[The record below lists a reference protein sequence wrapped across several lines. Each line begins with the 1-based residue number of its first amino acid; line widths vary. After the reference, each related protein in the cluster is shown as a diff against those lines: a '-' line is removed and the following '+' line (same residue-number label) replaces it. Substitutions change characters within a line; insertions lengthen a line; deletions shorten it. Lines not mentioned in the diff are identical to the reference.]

1 MRSLTR
7 PVGLL
12 VTTLFLS
19 LLFTNTALAFEC
31 TNAGAGTTAPD
42 DGGFG
47 ERTACGDG
55 AGVSGSFGTAVGRL
69 ATANGPIGAALGAAA
84 AASGS
89 ASTAVGGNATASGD
103 SSTALGQFAQAS
115 GNSSTALGDNSA
127 ASGDFNT
134 ALGRTSKAFSP
145 HSNATA
151 LGNRAQ
157 VEQSNAMVLGSIPG
171 INFASDYVDVGIGTS
186 MPQAPLHVERA
197 DGAARVMVMETQAG
211 PSMPFQGVAQ
221 GLVRFELNDEAAGE
235 RWRFTN
241 AGDKFAIN
249 NVGLDSPGTEMSV
262 FKNGDLVIGGLL
274 TENSDVNAKRDI
286 VPVDRQDVLAKI
298 AQLPI
303 AEWSYKD
310 TPGQRHVGPMAQ
322 DFHAAFGLGRDNK
335 HIATLDTSG
344 VALAG
349 IQALAEENRALKA
362 QDNRISAE
370 NQALRSE
377 LEELKAQQAQLQSVV
392 VQMQAEQQ
400 GRQVLTRTVLN

>member
-1 MRSLTR
+1 
-7 PVGLL
+7 
-12 VTTLFLS
+12 
-19 LLFTNTALAFEC
+19 
-31 TNAGAGTTAPD
+31 
-42 DGGFG
+42 
-47 ERTACGDG
+47 
-55 AGVSGSFGTAVGRL
+55 
-69 ATANGPIGAALGAAA
+69 
-84 AASGS
+84 
-89 ASTAVGGNATASGD
+89 
-103 SSTALGQFAQAS
+103 
-115 GNSSTALGDNSA
+115 
-127 ASGDFNT
+127 
-134 ALGRTSKAFSP
+134 
-145 HSNATA
+145 
-151 LGNRAQ
+151 
-157 VEQSNAMVLGSIPG
+157 
-171 INFASDYVDVGIGTS
+171 
-186 MPQAPLHVERA
+186 VERA
-197 DGAARVMVMETQAG
+197 NGTARVLVMETEPG

-322 DFHAAFGLGRDNK
+322 DFYAAFGLGRDNK